1 MRECL
6 EVINELRFDDITD
19 LYQRRE
25 EIKEKYLKMPLDYKE
40 LYKWYYFYQLCILNY
55 SLKSIMWTYLN
66 NETYSSEIN
75 MDLSL
80 EYSKFLKK
88 KDKMLKIYRDEEE
101 FDDII
106 SESQRKEA

>member
-6 EVINELRFDDITD
+6 KIINDIRFDDITD
-19 LYQRRE
+19 LFERKE
-25 EIKEKYLKMPLDYKE
+25 EIKEKYLRMSLDYKE

-66 NETYSSEIN
+66 TENYSTDIN
-75 MDLSL
+75 LELAM

-88 KDKMLKIYRDEEE
+88 KDKMLKIYKEEE
-101 FDDII
+101 ENDNFLL
-106 SESQRKEA
+106 EKEA

>member
-1 MRECL
+1 MKECL
-6 EVINELRFDDITD
+6 RIINDIRFDDITD
-19 LYQRRE
+19 LFERKE
-25 EIKEKYLKMPLDYKE
+25 EIKEKYLRMPLDYKE

-75 MDLSL
+75 MDLAL

-88 KDKMLKIYRDEEE
+88 KDKMLKIYKEEE
-101 FDDII
+101 NDNFLL
-106 SESQRKEA
+106 EKEA